1 MVSMIVAGGLPSNT
15 TFETVPDWKNADL
28 NKLRED
34 LDMVEWPNVLH
45 DLNAVESWEMFKG
58 KVKQV
63 EANAVPSKRRRVK
76 SRPLWMQQNVIRV
89 IRKRKSDFGKH
100 TSEHKSM
107 RNT

>member
-1 MVSMIVAGGLPSNT
+1 MVSMIVAGGVPSNT

-28 NKLRED
+28 NKLREE

-89 IRKRKSDFGKH
+89 IRKKKK
-100 TSEHKSM
+100 TILENIPE
-107 RNT
+107 NTRV